1 MQSRYFDNRSTFSE
15 PEVNQY
21 GGSHPVMTQVMK
33 PLKTK
38 YVNLDT
44 RFSNDTLL
52 NNQLNNPKN
61 SPYTAN
67 TVVDFPERI
76 QNVRSIEAVTAEIP
90 LSYYNIS
97 QYIQNT
103 TMTLV
108 FGSST
113 PIPVKI
119 ADGYYTNT
127 LLVNAIDTILGSVNM
142 GTYAS
147 DLSLSIVNNKSV
159 FTLKQNTYDVKINF
173 DVDISGNTDGNNFK
187 SRLGWLLGFRQPSY
201 TIKSNPTNDISLNSE
216 AFVDLN
222 GPRYLYLA
230 VDEFNNAAPQSTFVS
245 MLPKSLLNR
254 NILARISVQSAV
266 YSAPNSLAGF
276 GTIQTCTPTNG
287 FLLSDKREY
296 NDDVDLQKMQIQLVD
311 EYGRTIGL
319 NGLDFSFVL
328 QVKHT

>member
-1 MQSRYFDNRSTFSE
+1 MQNRYFDNRSTFAE

-21 GGSHPVMTQVMK
+21 GGSHPVMTNVMK

-67 TVVDFPERI
+67 YLVDFPERI

-90 LSYYNIS
+90 LSFYNIS
-97 QYIQNT
+97 QYLQNT
-103 TMTLV
+103 TMTLKFTGSGSPMTHV
-108 FGSST
+108 FTLPENKNYTFSDISS
-113 PIPVKI
+113 
-119 ADGYYTNT
+119 AFNS
-127 LLVNAIDTILGSVNM
+127 DTSINL
-142 GTYAS
+142 YI
-147 DLSLSIVNNKSV
+147 SLTSTNNKSV
-159 FTLKQNTYDVKINF
+159 LTAKQNNTYTQVQILF
-173 DVDISGNTDGNNFK
+173 DVDISGNIDPNNIK
-187 SRLGWLLGFRQPSY
+187 SKLGWLLGFRQPTY
-201 TIKSNPTNDISLNSE
+201 TINYSNSVDVLKTSE

-254 NILARISVQSAV
+254 NILARISIDS
-266 YSAPNSLAGF
+266 YRYNLISSAGF

-296 NDDVDLQKMQIQLVD
+296 NDDVDLQKMRIQLVD
-311 EYGRTIGL
+311 EYGRTVGL